1 MDQQVLLALFAHP
14 DDETFSVGGTL
25 SHYAEEGA
33 QVTLVCATRGEVGE
47 IADPA
52 LATPETLG
60 QVREAELEC
69 AAESMGVKQLL
80 FLDYRDSG
88 MEGTPENRDPRA
100 FVNAPADE
108 VVGRLVGIIRRLRPQ
123 VVVTFGPDGI
133 YGHPDHVTIHRRAR
147 EAFYAAGDPGRFPG
161 VGAPWQAARLFYA
174 AVPCSMLE
182 TMRQALVA
190 AGEDS
195 AEVDRMEEAGA
206 GCPDENVQAIIDVSG
221 TVEAKWEAL
230 NCHRTQFGPENLFR
244 RLPQAVMKRAISQEH
259 FRLAWP
265 EPKGEMCLDDLFQGL
280 TTETQSTQRTQG
292 S

>member
-1 MDQQVLLALFAHP
+1 MNQQVLLAVFAHP

-25 SHYAEEGA
+25 SRYAQEGA

-69 AAESMGVKQLL
+69 AAKSMGVKQLL

-88 MEGTPENRDPRA
+88 MAGTPENGDPRA

-108 VVGRLVGIIRRLRPQ
+108 VVKRLVRIIRRLRPQ
-123 VVVTFGPDGI
+123 VMVTFGPDGI
-133 YGHPDHVTIHRRAR
+133 YGHPDHVTIHRRAT
-147 EAFYAAGDPGRFPG
+147 EAFYAAADPGRFPEL
-161 VGAPWQAARLFYA
+161 GAAWQASRLFYA
-174 AVPCSMLE
+174 AVPCSMLGA
-182 TMRQALVA
+182 MRQALLA
-190 AGEDS
+190 AGEDT
-195 AEVDRMEEAGA
+195 AELDRMEAA
-206 GCPDENVQAIIDVSG
+206 GCPDENVQAMIDVSG

-230 NCHRTQFGPENLFR
+230 NCHRTQFGPGNLFR
-244 RLPQAVMKRAISQEH
+244 RLPQEAMRRAISEED

-265 EPKGEMCLDDLFQGL
+265 GPRGEERLNDLFQGL
-280 TTETQSTQRTQG
+280 TAETQRTQ
-292 S
+292 SY